1 MTTTLEPTTRV
12 PGPPAPA
19 RSQQPSP
26 PSGARSR
33 QPERAV
39 TASGVL
45 RSEWVKLR
53 SVRSSTMTLL
63 ASAGTLLF
71 IGAAAAALNG
81 GLLTAS
87 LDEGGAA
94 VEDPTATVLGGI
106 LLVPLIIGILGV
118 MSITSEYATGTIRP
132 TMTFVPGRLPVLWSK
147 VAVLIAVTLPVMVAS
162 TLTTFLVGQW
172 LLGAGDLDVA
182 TATLGDPGVLRAVLG
197 TAAYLTGIAVIGLAL
212 GTLLRG
218 TAAAISALFALVFL
232 VPVLGSFLLPASIR
246 DDVLLY
252 LPSNAGTSFTSV
264 VPTPDLLSSGAGG
277 VVFAAWVVV
286 PVLAA
291 AVALRRRPV

>member
-1 MTTTLEPTTRV
+1 MTTTLERV
-12 PGPPAPA
+12 PTQATAA
-19 RSQQPSP
+19 RSP
-26 PSGARSR
+26 
-33 QPERAV
+33 QPEQAV
-39 TASGVL
+39 TGSGVL

-63 ASAGTLLF
+63 ASAGMMLF

-94 VEDPTATVLGGI
+94 PEDPTATVLGGI

-118 MSITSEYATGTIRP
+118 MSITSEYATGTIRS
-132 TMTFVPGRLPVLWSK
+132 TMTFVPKRLPVLWSK
-147 VAVLIAVTLPVMVAS
+147 AAVLTALTLPVMAVA
-162 TLTTFLVGQW
+162 TLATFLVGQW
-172 LLGAGDLDVA
+172 LLGAGDLGVP
-182 TATLGDPGVLRAVLG
+182 TAALGDPGVLRAVLG

-212 GTLLRG
+212 GTLLRS
-218 TAAAISALFALVFL
+218 TSAALSALFGLVFL
-232 VPVLGSFLLPASIR
+232 VPLLGGFLLPASIR
-246 DDVLLY
+246 DNVLLY

-264 VPTPDLLSSGAGG
+264 TPTPDLLGSGAGAL
-277 VVFAAWVVV
+277 VFAAWVVV

-291 AVALRRRPV
+291 GVALKRRPV